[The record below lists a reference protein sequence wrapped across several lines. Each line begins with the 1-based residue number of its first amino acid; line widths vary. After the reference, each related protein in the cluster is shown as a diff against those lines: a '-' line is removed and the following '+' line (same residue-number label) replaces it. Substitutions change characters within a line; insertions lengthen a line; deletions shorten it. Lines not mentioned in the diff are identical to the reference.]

1 MNGINHKRIAGKS
14 LHYLSE
20 PVRKFWQPQELLEDA
35 SNFPDIFWPG
45 ENSSPDYIQK
55 YPDWKEYIMIPCNDT
70 LVNCHSA
77 FDSLKIW

>member
-35 SNFPDIFWPG
+35 SNFPDIFCRLYTEISGLERVHHDPLQRHTRQLSHKFG
-45 ENSSPDYIQK
+45 RSP
-55 YPDWKEYIMIPCNDT
+55 
-70 LVNCHSA
+70 A
-77 FDSLKIW
+77 

>member
-35 SNFPDIFWPG
+35 SNFPDIF
-45 ENSSPDYIQK
+45 
-55 YPDWKEYIMIPCNDT
+55 
-70 LVNCHSA
+70 
-77 FDSLKIW
+77 